1 MDLFRALTG
10 QDKLPGIDEDIQFDY
25 VIKTREFRKSF
36 VLELKNQQI
45 LSLNGLQRSLAE
57 LDYMLA
63 DMLEIIEKQTEKK

>member
-57 LDYMLA
+57 LDYVLA